1 MNYTKEQLKTIDEM
15 PIKNTFGK
23 IIVLDFKER
32 PIAEIQGMIS
42 QGSMTCN
49 GSAAIRRTINLTLLA
64 SPEYTA
70 IQNVNNIISM
80 NKKIKVSMG
89 I

>member
-1 MNYTKEQLKTIDEM
+1 MSYTKEQLKVIDEM

-49 GSAAIRRTINLTLLA
+49 GSAAIRRTINFTLLA
-64 SPEYTA
+64 FPEYAA
-70 IQNVNNIISM
+70 IENID
-80 NKKIKVSMG
+80 V
-89 I
+89 